1 MSAVRPRLR
10 PRLRARAAAAG
21 GGGGYLFDRPSAL
34 GGGGPVQVVRLPAS
48 LGPPLGGAH
57 GLVLDASGNIHSVYF
72 PAAAAA
78 AGEQPLSDSYW
89 DVLGAAAALGRSP
102 DDENGHGAAEPRRVG
117 LAGLAAGTCAFAARR
132 AMGGRPLRV
141 RGWELDGTVV
151 EAARAAMG
159 LGELE
164 RDGSLE
170 VTVGDALVDPPPAEA
185 GGLDVLLVDV
195 FADHLGVNKIGPG
208 RRGTAWA
215 GGECG
220 SGAAPQVHG
229 RLTTNI
235 SVPPLS
241 LAPP

>member
-1 MSAVRPRLR
+1 M
-10 PRLRARAAAAG
+10 
-21 GGGGYLFDRPSAL
+21 
-34 GGGGPVQVVRLPAS
+34 
-48 LGPPLGGAH
+48 
-57 GLVLDASGNIHSVYF
+57 
-72 PAAAAA
+72 
-78 AGEQPLSDSYW
+78 W
-89 DVLGAAAALGRSP
+89 
-102 DDENGHGAAEPRRVG
+102 
-117 LAGLAAGTCAFAARR
+117 
-132 AMGGRPLRV
+132 
-141 RGWELDGTVV
+141 GWELDGTVV